1 MNSTNIVKLIEELVK
16 EGKIDAMYLE
26 YGNGTR
32 ERNKSNVLKKLK
44 EGNTIT
50 ESAEILGMNK
60 TTAYIYTRELVDE
73 GRIKREEIVKKIRGK
88 VVKQV
93 EAKES
98 KEKNVEATKKPEKKN
113 KRMNENEM
121 EKIVVLMLQ
130 NGLRNGEIAGEL
142 GIDFKSLRKI
152 IDKALIEGKI
162 KEPEKRAQRGFK
174 GHKTINNSKETS
186 NIERWRMAM
195 NNIAQ
200 RFGGN
205 KINEVDQ
212 KMYFMYCRRI
222 VESGETL
229 SNRELELLKYTI
241 VYCKGDVNI
250 DIVKFI
256 GMQYLKA
263 GNLTPAI
270 DTINECMR
278 VKGKSEEL
286 ESAKE
291 VFKELQ
297 AKQEIRLKRKEKTH
311 EVEK

>member
-1 MNSTNIVKLIEELVK
+1 
-16 EGKIDAMYLE
+16 
-26 YGNGTR
+26 
-32 ERNKSNVLKKLK
+32 
-44 EGNTIT
+44 
-50 ESAEILGMNK
+50 
-60 TTAYIYTRELVDE
+60 
-73 GRIKREEIVKKIRGK
+73 
-88 VVKQV
+88 
-93 EAKES
+93 
-98 KEKNVEATKKPEKKN
+98 
-113 KRMNENEM
+113 
-121 EKIVVLMLQ
+121 
-130 NGLRNGEIAGEL
+130 
-142 GIDFKSLRKI
+142 
-152 IDKALIEGKI
+152 
-162 KEPEKRAQRGFK
+162 
-174 GHKTINNSKETS
+174 
-186 NIERWRMAM
+186 M

>member
-1 MNSTNIVKLIEELVK
+1 
-16 EGKIDAMYLE
+16 
-26 YGNGTR
+26 
-32 ERNKSNVLKKLK
+32 
-44 EGNTIT
+44 
-50 ESAEILGMNK
+50 
-60 TTAYIYTRELVDE
+60 
-73 GRIKREEIVKKIRGK
+73 
-88 VVKQV
+88 
-93 EAKES
+93 
-98 KEKNVEATKKPEKKN
+98 
-113 KRMNENEM
+113 MNENEM

-130 NGLRNGEIAGEL
+130 NGLRNGKIAGEL

-297 AKQEIRLKRKEKTH
+297 AKQKIR
-311 EVEK
+311 